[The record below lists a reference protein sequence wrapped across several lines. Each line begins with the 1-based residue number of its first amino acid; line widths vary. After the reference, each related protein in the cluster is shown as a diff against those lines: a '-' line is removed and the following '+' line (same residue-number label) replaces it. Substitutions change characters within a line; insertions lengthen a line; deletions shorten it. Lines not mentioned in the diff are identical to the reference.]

1 MEFYDLMAKAAEDV
15 GLELTTEQYDQFIT
29 YMRLLQEWNE
39 KINLTAILEDE
50 EIIKKHF
57 IDSIKAFKRDE
68 FKKNVNMIDVGTG
81 AGFPGI
87 PIAIMNPNINV
98 TLLDSLNKRIKFLDI
113 VISKL
118 GLKNIKTI
126 HSRAE
131 DGARNKKLREK
142 FDIAT
147 SRAVANMS
155 VLSEYCLPYVKVGGK
170 FIALKG
176 PAVDQEI
183 EESDVA
189 IKTLGG
195 ELEQICE
202 VKIEDTD
209 LRHNLVVVK
218 KLKSVLRHI
227 QEKLEQYL
235 KTLLSKDITIY

>member
-147 SRAVANMS
+147 SRAVADMS

-218 KLKSVLRHI
+218 KIK
-227 QEKLEQYL
+227 ECA
-235 KTLLSKDITIY
+235 KTYPRKAGTISKNPIK

>member
-15 GLELTTEQYDQFIT
+15 GIELTTEQYDQFIT

-68 FKKNVNMIDVGTG
+68 FKQNVNVIDVGTG

-113 VISKL
+113 VINKL

-131 DGARNKKLREK
+131 DGARNKNLREK

-176 PAVDQEI
+176 PAVEQEI
-183 EESDVA
+183 EESNVA

-218 KLKSVLRHI
+218 KIK
-227 QEKLEQYL
+227 ECA
-235 KTLLSKDITIY
+235 KTYPRKAGTISKNPIK